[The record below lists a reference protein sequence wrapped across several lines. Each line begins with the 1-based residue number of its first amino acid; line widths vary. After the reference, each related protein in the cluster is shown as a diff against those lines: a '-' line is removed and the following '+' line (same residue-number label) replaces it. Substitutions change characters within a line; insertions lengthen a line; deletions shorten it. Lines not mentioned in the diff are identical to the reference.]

1 MTNKTIKRKKVCI
14 LTSVHP
20 PFDGRIFHKE
30 AKTLIK
36 AGYDVILIAQHNKE
50 EVVDDVRIVPL
61 PKPRNRFE
69 RMTRVVWKLFRLAL
83 KEKADVYHFHDPE
96 LISVGLVL
104 KLFGKKV
111 IYDVHED
118 VPQQILTK
126 DWIGNPIVR
135 KIISL
140 FFKKFENL
148 SCAFFNGIV
157 AATSDIAKKF
167 PSQKTITLRNFPIL
181 ELIDK
186 AKPLNINKQKPII
199 IYAGGLTKIRGIKE
213 IIQAMEFVG
222 NRAELWLLGKWEN
235 EEFKKECKSLRGW
248 KYTKYLGHA
257 SYGKHYSFI
266 KVANIGVI
274 NFLPLPNQQE
284 AMPNKSFEYMACS
297 LPMVMSNFP
306 YWKEIFG
313 ECALFANPCD
323 PKDIAEK
330 IFYLLDN
337 PDKADKLGN
346 NGRRLVEEKYSWE
359 AEQRRLLD
367 IYERVVNK

>member
-1 MTNKTIKRKKVCI
+1 MRKVI
-14 LTSVHP
+14 HLTSVHP
-20 PFDGRIFHKE
+20 VFDVRIFHKE
-30 AKTLIK
+30 VKTLVK
-36 AGYDVILIAQHNKE
+36 AGYDVTLIAQHNKE
-50 EVVDDVRIVPL
+50 EVVDGIRIVSL

-69 RMTRVVWKLFRLAL
+69 RMTKVVWRLFRLAL

-96 LISVGLVL
+96 LIPVGLVL
-104 KLFGKKV
+104 RLFGKKV

-140 FFKKFENL
+140 FFKEFENL
-148 SCAFFNGIV
+148 SCVFFNGIV
-157 AATSDIAKKF
+157 AATPDIAKKF
-167 PSQKTITLRNFPIL
+167 PSQKIITLRNFPIL

-186 AKPLNINKQKPII
+186 TKPININKEKPII

-222 NRAELWLLGKWEN
+222 NRAELWLLGKWES
-235 EEFKKECKSLRGW
+235 EEFKKECESLKGW
-248 KYTKYLGHA
+248 RYTKYLGVKPLEEV
-257 SYGKHYSFI
+257 YTYMK
-266 KVANIGVI
+266 KANIGISILYPVK
-274 NFLPLPNQQE
+274 NYVTSLPVK
-284 AMPNKSFEYMACS
+284 AFEYMACS

-313 ECALFANPCD
+313 KCSLFANPYD
-323 PKDIAEK
+323 PKEIAER
-330 IFYLLDN
+330 ILYLLNN
-337 PDKADKLGN
+337 PNKAKELGN

-359 AEQRRLLD
+359 AEQKRLLD